1 MMKSVLFGLFVVM
14 MVIAGCDSGSGVGG
28 GAGDTT
34 GGNGGGNVGGDD
46 TTGGGN
52 GGDGGGSGS
61 PTAITGTWTGTAD
74 GNVLT
79 IGNTNW
85 ECVNGDGNYYRGT
98 YTFGGNTGAF
108 TITHIKASAGSAWE
122 AASGTGIGTV
132 TGNTLTIIFTWT
144 SPFTDT
150 ISLVFTKPGGN
161 GTGTGGGDTST
172 STAGRL
178 TITGLWAY
186 NGAFAMVMGINDGGQ
201 GKITVEGGKV
211 TGNVMDEAIAISN
224 GQVVIPLYTYE
235 YVNGYGGKYFLY
247 TGNHVLDVCVN
258 ILPSKT
264 VDGGWE
270 INKGNSVK
278 FSNGIGTLDYPQVI
292 DRR

>member
-1 MMKSVLFGLFVVM
+1 MVNKKFLQGITVILTVFLMLF
-14 MVIAGCDSGSGVGG
+14 AGCKQDYGGSGSGGE
-28 GAGDTT
+28 
-34 GGNGGGNVGGDD
+34 
-46 TTGGGN
+46 
-52 GGDGGGSGS
+52 SGS
-61 PTAITGTWTGTAD
+61 PTAITGTWIGSVD
-74 GNVLT
+74 GDVLT
-79 IGNTNW
+79 IGNTDW
-85 ECVNGDGNYYRGT
+85 ECVNDVGNYYRGT
-98 YTFGGNTGAF
+98 YTFEGNTGAF

-132 TGNTLTIIFTWT
+132 TGNILTVIFTWT

-150 ISLVFTKPGGN
+150 ISLAFTKPGG
-161 GTGTGGGDTST
+161 GGG
-172 STAGRL
+172 GGGGKL

-186 NGAFAMVMGINDGGQ
+186 NGAFATVMGINDGGQ
-201 GKITVEGGKV
+201 GNFTVEGGKV

-224 GQVVIPLYTYE
+224 GQVVIPLYTFE
-235 YVNGYGGKYFLY
+235 VVNGYGKYFLY

-264 VDGGWE
+264 VQGGWE